1 MGAVS
6 AVSAP
11 QNRHRTMN
19 TKGESPFN
27 KVLDATCG
35 A

>member
-1 MGAVS
+1 MGAVT
-6 AVSAP
+6 AP
-11 QNRHRTMN
+11 QNRHRTIN
-19 TKGESPFN
+19 TKGESLFN